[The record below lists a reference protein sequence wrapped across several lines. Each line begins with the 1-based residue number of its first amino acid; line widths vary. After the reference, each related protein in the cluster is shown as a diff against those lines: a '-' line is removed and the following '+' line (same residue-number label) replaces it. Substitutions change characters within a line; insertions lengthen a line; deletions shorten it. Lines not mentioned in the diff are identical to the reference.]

1 MASLDLSGPIITL
14 TEEDEQ
20 RLLESVSFVL
30 SIGCKSIFRKI
41 IEFKIWKKPILVVKQ

>member
-41 IEFKIWKKPILVVKQ
+41 FELKIWKKQTLVVKQ